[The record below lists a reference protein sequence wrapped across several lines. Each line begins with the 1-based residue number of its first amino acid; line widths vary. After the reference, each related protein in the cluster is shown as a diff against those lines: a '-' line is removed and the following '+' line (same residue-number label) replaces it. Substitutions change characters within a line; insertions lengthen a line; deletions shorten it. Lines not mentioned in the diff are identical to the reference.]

1 MFRFNLA
8 APLLLLGCAA
18 ALLPAFHAM
27 AATSATMTIDT
38 SEGNAAAK
46 VKGNKLPKGA
56 TPPTVIQLLSVTRP
70 ASDVASGSAA
80 GRRSPSAAD
89 TLIVTK
95 YYDANSAQLEQAAST
110 NQVLPEVTIAFQT
123 AIAATGATSNS
134 KAKGNSA
141 KSSASGMGT
150 STSQSNKA
158 QALIL
163 KNVQVDEIDQT
174 RNLQKIT
181 LEYQSIEVT
190 YASGKTASVT
200 ATDDWETP

>member
-1 MFRFNLA
+1 MIHCKQTRQFA
-8 APLLLLGCAA
+8 LLGCAVL
-18 ALLPAFHAM
+18 LLPAFHAM

-38 SEGNAAAK
+38 NQGNAATK

-56 TPPTVIQLLSVTRP
+56 SPATVIELLSVTRP
-70 ASDVASGSAA
+70 ASEVATGSAA
-80 GRRSPSAAD
+80 GRRSSSGAD

-95 YYDANSAQLEQAAST
+95 YYDASSAQLEQAAST

-123 AIAATGATSNS
+123 AVAATGATSNS

-141 KSSASGMGT
+141 KGSASGMGA

-158 QALIL
+158 QVLIL

-181 LEYQSIEVT
+181 LEYQSLEVT
-190 YASGKTASVT
+190 YVSGKTASVT